1 MGTRYSSQSI
11 SGYNS
16 TPPPDDGSVSESN
29 KVKWSTIK
37 NKLTDP
43 AKVLAEAVN
52 TAINTALDYGPIS
65 VVSAA
70 VTLGASHNNQFI
82 ELSGASTPTLN
93 SADGLGAGWFV
104 DVKNIGASAITIART
119 DASDMINDVTA
130 DVTMNPLDYIR
141 FVVNAAANGF
151 QTVDVKRA
159 TSAQVSA
166 GTVSD
171 AFITPE
177 TLEPPVI
184 SGLIGNFYGCKWVY
198 DHEANSDVPN
208 LGDITSTT
216 SVDTW
221 ETHGPTGSG
230 ASNIHSALDAIP
242 TDAKF
247 VTIWSNINVQGST
260 NGDIY
265 SCSVAGRPT
274 GSSFNP
280 VAGGYAGFENT
291 SGTNEDFSAINV
303 FDVRLDSNNT
313 FELKWTEQG
322 TTPTNTITL
331 AVKGFKI

>member
-1 MGTRYSSQSI
+1 MGTKYSSQSI

-16 TPPPDDGSVSESN
+16 TPPPDDGSVSEAN

-37 NKLTDP
+37 NKITDP
-43 AKVLAEAVN
+43 VKDLSEAVN

-104 DVKNIGASAITIART
+104 DVKNLGSSVITVART
-119 DASDMINDVTA
+119 KSGDMINDVTA

-141 FVVNAAANGF
+141 FVVNAAASGF
-151 QTVDVKRA
+151 NTVQVKKA
-159 TSAQVSA
+159 TQAQVSA
-166 GTVSD
+166 GTASD
-171 AFITPE
+171 VFITPE
-177 TLEPPVI
+177 SLEPPAI
-184 SGLIGNFYGCKWVY
+184 SGLTGNFYGCKWEY
-198 DHEANSDVPN
+198 IHETGNDIPSM
-208 LGDITSTT
+208 GDIASTT

-221 ETHGPTGSG
+221 ETHGPQGSG
-230 ASNIHSALDAIP
+230 ASNIHTCLDAIP

-247 VTIWSNINVQGST
+247 VTISGKLTTQGST

-265 SCSVAGRPT
+265 RLSVFGRPT

-280 VAGGYAGFENT
+280 SDGVYVIFENT
-291 SGTNEDFSAINV
+291 TGSNELDGSVGA
-303 FDVRLDSNNT
+303 FDVRLDSNNI

-322 TTPTNTITL
+322 TSPTSAASL
-331 AVKGFKI
+331 FVRGFKI